1 MEKPQRVTEKC
12 FKHIDTQRK
21 IAVSQQYC
29 QRWEKE
35 RDGGGQCDNFIK
47 EEKMEK
53 GDK

>member
-29 QRWEKE
+29 QRW
-35 RDGGGQCDNFIK
+35 QCDNFIK

-53 GDK
+53 GDR